1 LRAPETVSQT
11 IEFLVYYSGGDD
23 LEFAVPRNISNFA
36 PVNPVPIVLPPAED
50 IIFEEELEP
59 HAGLVFEDVGGDP
72 HKSENIHYASSSIG
86 EKFLSVKQ
94 FLNKLSRYYIQA
106 LVVPPNPGVWNP
118 WVSNL
123 GIISD
128 NSTVPDPINPALGG
142 DSFDFIQK
150 FYAFYRGSLRVAIT
164 ANGPGAMY
172 VANGPGRAYADVTNF
187 PIFSADSFGLSPGS
201 VPIIPWFNAPQ
212 TNARFL
218 PVAIQDEASGQVVT
232 TLPYYSKT
240 HCSLCT
246 NAPIVL
252 PPPTFNKDRSA
263 PDSNLRYAKAGAT
276 DFAFYRSC
284 ADDFQFSYFLGTPPL
299 WRSSQQGATITGGEV
314 PLGLFP

>member
-1 LRAPETVSQT
+1 V
-11 IEFLVYYSGGDD
+11 
-23 LEFAVPRNISNFA
+23 
-36 PVNPVPIVLPPAED
+36 
-50 IIFEEELEP
+50 FEE
-59 HAGLVFEDVGGDP
+59 VGGDP
-72 HKSENIHYASSSIG
+72 HKTENIHYASSSIG

-94 FLNKLSRYYIQA
+94 FLNKLSRYYVQA
-106 LVVPPNPGVWNP
+106 SVIPPNPGVWNP
-118 WVSNL
+118 WSSNIGL
-123 GIISD
+123 IFD
-128 NSTVPDPINPALGG
+128 NNALPNPLDPPLGG

-150 FYAFYRGSLRVAIT
+150 FYAFYRGSLRIAVT
-164 ANGPGAMY
+164 ANGPGAVY
-172 VANGPGRAYADVTNF
+172 VTNGPGRAYADVTGF
-187 PIFSADSFGLSPGS
+187 PVFSPDSFHLSPGG
-201 VPIIPWFNAPQ
+201 VPTVPWFSSPQ

-246 NAPIVL
+246 NAPLSPVMPI
-252 PPPTFNKDRSA
+252 FNKDRSA

-299 WRSSQQGATITGGEV
+299 WNSSKQGATTTGGEV
-314 PLGLFP
+314 PLSLFP